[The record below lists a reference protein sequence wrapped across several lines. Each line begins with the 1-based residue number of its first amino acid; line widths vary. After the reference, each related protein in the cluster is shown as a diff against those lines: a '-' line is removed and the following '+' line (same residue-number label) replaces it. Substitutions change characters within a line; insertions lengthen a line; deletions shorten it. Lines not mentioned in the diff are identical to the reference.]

1 MVLSALATIALQF
14 LCLAIWGTRSEGPAL
29 SQSLQAVIAVLAG
42 IACFQAAARSSAFA
56 RSFWRLTASA
66 FLFWSLA
73 QAVSTYRLFSAP
85 GPHHSGAANII
96 LYFFSFTPLFAALFL
111 SPAASERGDR
121 WEFALDFLQILIVSA
136 AFYLLFLYSSWS
148 QLTDQEWVIRR
159 ATTVNVRN
167 LVLAAGFLVRILASR
182 SRSERELYAR
192 VGGPVALYSL
202 GFWIGKRGISL
213 WSVRLGTWFDLGW
226 TLPFLLILL
235 VAETWEDRPDT
246 TEPRRRLG
254 LVPVTLA
261 LLATLSLPGV
271 AAAILM
277 SRGAISDEQA
287 YLLCA
292 AVGAVQICFFTRLVL
307 TLGQQRTTFDLLKS
321 SEGRYRSLFERN
333 LAGVCCTTP
342 DGRFLDCN
350 EAYARMFGYASRE
363 EALRGSPV
371 ELYVSRAARDEQ
383 IALLRRTGSI
393 TNAEVKR
400 RRRDGTP
407 IWAWHNVTLLH
418 DEKGNEFI
426 EATVLDITERK
437 RLEDQLRQSQKM
449 EAVGQLAGGVAHD
462 FNNLLTVIK
471 GYCQMIL
478 DATRPDD
485 KVRAHVGHI
494 DSAAERAASLT
505 RHLLAFSRKQVLQPK
520 VVDLNS
526 LVLNLNKILHRVIGE
541 NIEMLISSA
550 PGLGAIKA
558 DPGQIEQVLM
568 NLVLNARD
576 AMPVGGKITIE
587 TANVHLDEAYSRE
600 HDGVPAGSYVMV
612 AVSDTG
618 VGMNAETQSRI
629 FEPFFTTKELGRGT
643 GLGLSTVYGIVKQ
656 SGGHIWVYSEPGR
669 GTTFK
674 IYFARVDDPAES
686 LPPPDKSTAP
696 QRGHESIL
704 LVEDDSQVRE
714 LTRSVLASCGYS
726 VVVAENAQAVA
737 EICARHSQP
746 IQLLLTDV
754 VMPGITGREVAD
766 RVIARWS
773 GARVLYMSGYAANS
787 VVHQGVLDN
796 GIFFITKPFTPSALA
811 SKVREV
817 LDHVSRPV

>member
-1 MVLSALATIALQF
+1 MVLSALATLALQF
-14 LCLAIWGTRSEGPAL
+14 LCLAFWGTRTEGPAL

-42 IACFQAAARSSAFA
+42 IACFQAAARSAAFA

-66 FLFWSLA
+66 FLFWSFA

-85 GPHHSGAANII
+85 GPHHSGAANIM
-96 LYFFSFTPLFAALFL
+96 LFFFSFTPLFAALYL
-111 SPAASERGDR
+111 SPAARDRAHR

-159 ATTVNVRN
+159 AATVNVRN
-167 LVLAAGFLVRILASR
+167 LILTVGFLVRILASR
-182 SRSERELYAR
+182 STSERELYAR

-235 VAETWEDRPDT
+235 VAETWEDLPDT
-246 TEPRRRLG
+246 TEPRRRIG

-292 AVGAVQICFFTRLVL
+292 AVGAVQICFFIRLVL
-307 TLGQQRTTFDLLKS
+307 TLSHQRSTFDLLKS
-321 SEGRYRSLFERN
+321 SEARYRSLFERN

-342 DGRFLDCN
+342 EGRFLDCN

-371 ELYVSRAARDEQ
+371 ELYVNRAARDEQ
-383 IALLRRTGSI
+383 IALLRRTGTI

-400 RRRDGTP
+400 RRKDGTLM
-407 IWAWHNVTLLH
+407 WAWHNVTLLH

-478 DATRPDD
+478 DSTRPAD
-485 KVRAHVGHI
+485 KIRVHVGHI
-494 DSAAERAASLT
+494 DSAAERAAALT

-520 VVDLNS
+520 VVDLNA

-541 NIEMLISSA
+541 NIEMLISTA
-550 PGLGAIKA
+550 PGLGAVKA
-558 DPGQIEQVLM
+558 DPGQIEQVMM

-587 TANVHLDEAYSRE
+587 TTNVHLDEAYSRQHE
-600 HDGVPAGSYVMV
+600 GVPAGSYVMV

-618 VGMNAETQSRI
+618 VGMSAETQSRI

-674 IYFARVDDPAES
+674 IYFARVDDIAES
-686 LPPPDKSTAP
+686 LPAPDNSAAP
-696 QRGHESIL
+696 QRGDESIL

-726 VVVAENAQAVA
+726 VVVAENAQAVG
-737 EICARHSQP
+737 EICAQHPHP

-754 VMPGITGREVAD
+754 VMPGISGREVAD
-766 RVIARWS
+766 RVTTRWS

-796 GIFFITKPFTPSALA
+796 GVFFITKPFTPSALA

-817 LDHVSRPV
+817 LDHLNHSA